1 MLPLINVA
9 FPMNAITFY
18 KILMNN
24 ANFEVIPA
32 DLIYEKIFEM
42 KGNQLAP
49 NFRLM
54 EYETDNLFDN
64 LGSLGLILTLSLAL
78 TLVKMIISPILKKIG
93 R

>member
-18 KILMNN
+18 KIIMSV

-32 DLIYEKIFEM
+32 DLIYENIFDMNGET
-42 KGNQLAP
+42 LAP

-54 EYETDNLFDN
+54 EYETDNLYDN
-64 LGSLGLILTLSLAL
+64 MGTQGLILTLSVVL
-78 TLVKMIISPILKKIG
+78 TLLGMITSPIL
-93 R
+93 